1 MGRLGAELPK
11 RLLPQLK
18 NWHERNT
25 MLLDASFKSDSVWSG
40 SPAVDYRQYMTLP
53 LIKPVDM
60 IEVEEATAEILRDT
74 LETLISRLETISE
87 IADTFPASGPATA
100 PAAPGRDGANPLE
113 NRDECIFVIHGR
125 NEIVRLN
132 VQQLLSRAMGSEP
145 VVLLDQANSGNT
157 LVEKLERDLGN
168 RGTYA
173 VILMTAD
180 DFGGLVGE
188 PQQPRSRQNVIFEAG
203 YAMA

>member
-1 MGRLGAELPK
+1 MAYTFTSDLASFRGRVDQQISAGRRLMGRLGAELPK

-100 PAAPGRDGANPLE
+100 PAAPGR
-113 NRDECIFVIHGR
+113 RRC
-125 NEIVRLN
+125 
-132 VQQLLSRAMGSEP
+132 
-145 VVLLDQANSGNT
+145 
-157 LVEKLERDLGN
+157 
-168 RGTYA
+168 
-173 VILMTAD
+173 
-180 DFGGLVGE
+180 
-188 PQQPRSRQNVIFEAG
+188 
-203 YAMA
+203 